1 MIKSFAHRGLRRF
14 FEAGTT
20 AGINAQHAD
29 KINVQLG
36 ALNEAKVIS
45 DMAVPGWN
53 LHPLKGDLS
62 GHWSVKVSGAW
73 RITFRF
79 EGGDAEVVDYL
90 QYH

>member
-1 MIKSFAHRGLRRF
+1 MIKSFAHRGLKRF
-14 FEAGTT
+14 FETGTT
-20 AGINAQHAD
+20 AGINAQHTD
-29 KINVQLG
+29 KISVQLG
-36 ALNEAKVIS
+36 TLNEAKVIS

-53 LHPLKGDLS
+53 LHQLKGDLS

-79 EGGDAEVVDYL
+79 EGGDAEVVDYV